1 MGPSTPFCWRK
12 PLIAQWRARPLG
24 ERELQS
30 SRFSQFEESLLI
42 LRGLET
48 QLESALRALHGK
60 ELTANGDLEWTVC
73 NHIQILLCSFLDE
86 WKIFESF
93 GEDERI
99 RDTLQIA
106 APALDRI
113 RAWTGLERV
122 RSTLLVHNLR
132 DKEGNPVNTW
142 DVFNSNKI
150 PTAYA
155 ETVLLARLAVLA
167 IRQTR
172 DRHYSEFH
180 LAAQR
185 LTQYRVTVK
194 PQGIRTSQEAESA
207 FQATRN
213 KMDELVRRVST
224 RPRIRVLN
232 GDVSR
237 RRLCRIR
244 LPPV

>member
-1 MGPSTPFCWRK
+1 MGPSAPFCWRK
-12 PLIAQWRARPLG
+12 PLIAQSRARPLG
-24 ERELQS
+24 ECELQS
-30 SRFSQFEESLLI
+30 SRFSPFEESLLI
-42 LRGLET
+42 LKGLET

-60 ELTANGDLEWTVC
+60 ELMANGDLKWTVC

-93 GEDERI
+93 GKDERI
-99 RDTLQIA
+99 RDTLKIA
-106 APALDRI
+106 APALERI

-132 DKEGNPVNTW
+132 DKEGNPVSTW
-142 DVFNSNKI
+142 NVFNSNKI

-155 ETVLLARLAVLA
+155 EIVLLARLAVLA
-167 IRQTR
+167 IRETR
-172 DRHYSEFH
+172 ERHYSEFH

-185 LTQYRVTVK
+185 LTQYHVTIK

-207 FQATRN
+207 FQVTRDR
-213 KMDELVRRVST
+213 MDELVRRVST
-224 RPRIRVLN
+224 RPRIRVLD

-237 RRLCRIR
+237 RRLESSTK
-244 LPPV
+244 P